1 MPNSIRIVREFQDI
15 ILSEASI
22 RWGEDFTVKDVVYH
36 LAESGIISPKTLR
49 NYMMFKDFDKYI
61 VDNQGHIGNT
71 LIDISIKHNISEK
84 QCRNIIYKQ
93 RYKFLKESNIR

>member
-22 RWGEDFTVKDVVYH
+22 RWGEDFTVKDVVY
-36 LAESGIISPKTLR
+36 
-49 NYMMFKDFDKYI
+49 
-61 VDNQGHIGNT
+61 T

>member
-61 VDNQGHIGNT
+61 VDNV
-71 LIDISIKHNISEK
+71 
-84 QCRNIIYKQ
+84 
-93 RYKFLKESNIR
+93 